1 MNPLNR
7 RVIVGLFAVALV
19 AAACGGG
26 SGAASGGNH
35 PKPPA
40 RGFNSANDTT
50 VVSWSDN
57 IDGPRI
63 FNPLPLG
70 KSTGMPGFSC
80 PQNYPYLLNQKYNT
94 NTSFRMDLNGAEFTN
109 WNWGFD
115 ASVQL
120 GKSQPVDPN
129 KYGPGHVVL
138 TGMASSDWTGANSA
152 TQWVGSPSK
161 WTLNLH
167 CTSDINKGII
177 TSG

>member
-1 MNPLNR
+1 MNPLKR
-7 RVIVGLFAVALV
+7 RVTVGLFAVALA

-26 SGAASGGNH
+26 SGAASGGNQ

-50 VVSWSDN
+50 VVSWSDQ
-57 IDGPRI
+57 ISGPDV
-63 FNPLPLG
+63 FNPLPVG
-70 KSTGMPGFSC
+70 RSTGMPGFSC
-80 PQNYPYLLNQKYNT
+80 PPKFPYLLNQKYNT
-94 NTSFRMDLNGAEFTN
+94 NTSFRMYLNGVEFTN

-115 ASVQL
+115 AYVQL

-138 TGMASSDWTGANSA
+138 TGIASSPWYGSNNA
-152 TQWVGSPSK
+152 TSFVSTTN

-167 CTSDINKGII
+167 CTSDINNGII